1 MLRSVVSVVIYI
13 VGFTY
18 GWVIGFTYGW
28 VTGAIAELKEM
39 RKNRS

>member
-18 GWVIGFTYGW
+18 GWV
-28 VTGAIAELKEM
+28 TGATSELKEM
-39 RKNRS
+39 WKNRS

>member
-18 GWVIGFTYGW
+18 GLVA
-28 VTGAIAELKEM
+28 GAIAELKVLW
-39 RKNRS
+39 KNRS